1 MAGLR
6 QGGPVAKGSSMD
18 RAPSARRHRQ
28 LVWLVG
34 MLAGLAGGVASY
46 DFGARVAG
54 LWLALL
60 LALNGGAFCALMAA
74 SVADRLLRRRGP

>member
-1 MAGLR
+1 
-6 QGGPVAKGSSMD
+6 MD
-18 RAPSARRHRQ
+18 RAASARRR

-34 MLAGLAGGVASY
+34 VLAGLAGGVASY
-46 DFGARVAG
+46 GFGQQIAG